1 MTASVVTTSSD
12 PVKEDTMPPEQL
24 LEKIKV
30 VAEAFAQGQ
39 ICKIYLNE
47 ADTEME
53 RARFHTEVDQWDRRV
68 NQLWDELT
76 MAVNAA
82 LPPTL
87 YALPDPLAPV
97 ATPNYT
103 GVEMCGSLGDRAVV
117 IRLTGAQAVAIGS
130 TLIAC
135 AAVVTDRA
143 GARIAGILPSVPA
156 SPTGQPI
163 RPT

>member
-1 MTASVVTTSSD
+1 MA
-12 PVKEDTMPPEQL
+12 PEHL
-24 LEKIKV
+24 LQKIKA

-47 ADTEME
+47 ADTDME
-53 RARFHTEVDQWDRRV
+53 RARFRTQVDQWDRRV
-68 NQLWDELT
+68 AQLWDELT
-76 MAVNAA
+76 AIVNSA

-97 ATPNYT
+97 VTPNNT
-103 GVEMCGSLGDRAVV
+103 DVEIRGSLAEQAV
-117 IRLTGAQAVAIGS
+117 IIELTGGQAVAIGA

-143 GARIAGILPSVPA
+143 GDRIAGVLPSIPA

-163 RPT
+163 RPA